1 MKLLLWFVTDILS
14 HTSWVPSKK
23 NHCGGLRTIAIGSY
37 IWMLS
42 HHWVA
47 LLRIKLCVLVEV
59 GVALLEEVWHWGWWA
74 LRCQEPKH
82 GQLVLSLLA
91 ACRSGDL
98 DVELSATSPAPCL
111 PAIIEVENSW
121 GNSPR
126 NRKKYLRIISKQG
139 LVSRTYE
146 DSLLQLNNEMIDN
159 PNRHLF
165 KEKIYKGLELVR
177 QLRG

>member
-1 MKLLLWFVTDILS
+1 MVWIGMAPT
-14 HTSWVPSKK
+14 
-23 NHCGGLRTIAIGSY
+23 GSY
-37 IWMLS
+37 IWKLG
-42 HHWVA
+42 HQGVA
-47 LLRIKLCVLVEV
+47 LLGGL
-59 GVALLEEVWHWGWWA
+59 ALLEEVCHWVGGGGEGAWGFK
-74 LRCQEPKH
+74 CTKPSIS
-82 GQLVLSLLA
+82 LSLFLLSA
-91 ACRSGDL
+91 DL

-177 QLRG
+177 RLRG